1 MLADVDQIPD
11 AVAEAFAA
19 GLELRAGT
27 LAERVAHHGAEV
39 AGAVEVL
46 EERFAL
52 EHFEHLLGVVLPVR
66 GAVDVAARTNA
77 GGEES
82 DEGLG
87 DEAALVMAGLA
98 PGIGEVDV
106 HAVEGVL
113 GDHVAHDFNGVVADD
128 AHIGEGHLVE
138 ALGKRADAGHEDL
151 AAEEVDLGVGL
162 RDGGGRLAHAAAD
175 FENERGVAAEGL
187 VGVEKLG
194 GVLDLV
200 LRERLVKGAL
210 LGGRDVA
217 AAHDEGADVA
227 LLERL
232 EFFRRQLGLFAVLF
246 HGAEQGRAARGG
258 GRYEKIPQLTLRR
271 DPWNME
277 RVKGIEP
284 SSLAWEAIALPLSY
298 TR

>member
-1 MLADVDQIPD
+1 M
-11 AVAEAFAA
+11 
-19 GLELRAGT
+19 
-27 LAERVAHHGAEV
+27 
-39 AGAVEVL
+39 
-46 EERFAL
+46 
-52 EHFEHLLGVVLPVR
+52 
-66 GAVDVAARTNA
+66 DVAARTNA

-138 ALGKRADAGHEDL
+138 TLGKRADAGHEDL

-200 LRERLVKGAL
+200 LQERLVKGAL
-210 LGGRDVA
+210 LGGRDVPRRMTK
-217 AAHDEGADVA
+217 
-227 LLERL
+227 ERMWRFL
-232 EFFRRQLGLFAVLF
+232 SASSSSGVNSGFSQFFSMVRSRGGP
-246 HGAEQGRAARGG
+246 HGAAVDTKRSRSLRSGG
-258 GRYEKIPQLTLRR
+258 IL
-271 DPWNME
+271 
-277 RVKGIEP
+277 GIW
-284 SSLAWEAIALPLSY
+284 SG
-298 TR
+298 